1 MVGDTVTT
9 GRTVIVS
16 VGPDQTY
23 ELRALVS
30 TYQPMPPNA
39 SIPLTFRITDVKTGQ
54 QATATDHF
62 RGP

>member
-1 MVGDTVTT
+1 MTT

-16 VGPDQTY
+16 VGPDQTR

-30 TYQPMPPNA
+30 SYQPLPPNA
-39 SIPLTFRITDVKTGQ
+39 SIPLTFRLTDVKTGQ
-54 QATATDHF
+54 QATAPDHF

>member
-1 MVGDTVTT
+1 
-9 GRTVIVS
+9 
-16 VGPDQTY
+16 
-23 ELRALVS
+23 LRALVS
-30 TYQPMPPNA
+30 SYQPMLPNA